1 MGSGETSSPVAS
13 PPPRGSLSPRT
24 LTCVGEALLSPT
36 RGARI
41 AIEGP
46 ASLGDG
52 TRFLVC
58 LKPVGQRT
66 GGHSE
71 QGFSWPQSFSKELRK
86 SPWSSDLLLCCALHP
101 SGLDPPWQAR
111 TRMHSSTQHA
121 LGKLWPVVG
130 ALGGE
135 LQRARGC
142 SMPVTLW
149 YSTHSQEHK
158 SPTGQRKPTATPG
171 LGSFLLLR
179 SLPSGHACIIAMHT
193 QREELPLKLRSLTP
207 YDSSGGTQA
216 SLGLLTAP
224 GKMEG

>member
-130 ALGGE
+130 ALGGGNS
-135 LQRARGC
+135 RGHGDARC
-142 SMPVTLW
+142 
-149 YSTHSQEHK
+149 Q
-158 SPTGQRKPTATPG
+158 SPFGIPPIPRNTNHPQDRGNPQQ
-171 LGSFLLLR
+171 L
-179 SLPSGHACIIAMHT
+179 
-193 QREELPLKLRSLTP
+193 
-207 YDSSGGTQA
+207 QA
-216 SLGLLTAP
+216 SGPSSCCDPCLRAMPAL
-224 GKMEG
+224 